1 MPNQFFC
8 WNGDIQELEPILLE
22 AASGTTKKRESQLWK
37 TKTEN
42 KTVLVPRPV
51 NFFSFNEHTRNR
63 HKYILAIEAG
73 TDTHVLV
80 ESNLRVGF
88 VYSIHYYDVRKVRI
102 PKLILHVP
110 KVKSIIFLVQ
120 HFFFFYPLQ

>member
-1 MPNQFFC
+1 MVV
-8 WNGDIQELEPILLE
+8 
-22 AASGTTKKRESQLWK
+22 T
-37 TKTEN
+37 
-42 KTVLVPRPV
+42 RPV
-51 NFFSFNEHTRNR
+51 NFFSSNEHTRNR

-102 PKLILHVP
+102 PKMILHEQ
-110 KVKSIIFLVQ
+110 KGKASFS
-120 HFFFFYPLQ
+120 